1 MAGKTILVVEDDS
14 VQRAALGALLE
25 QHGYT
30 VQPAADGRTALDLL
44 RSGLAPDL
52 IILDMMIPPPDCDGW
67 HFLEK
72 QRKIPALAS
81 IPVVITTSLSVA
93 SQEWASSLGARCLIR
108 KPIEVEPMLATI
120 QACLANQP

>member
-1 MAGKTILVVEDDS
+1 
-14 VQRAALGALLE
+14 LLD
-25 QHGYT
+25 QQGYT

-44 RSGLAPDL
+44 RNGLIPDL

-93 SQEWASSLGARCLIR
+93 SPEWAVSLGACCLIR
-108 KPIEVEPMLATI
+108 KPIETESMLASI
-120 QACLANQP
+120 QACLASQQ